1 MQKGTHRLQKGTHR
15 LQKNKYP
22 GGFDKPV
29 DTHKQTVDVDVVR
42 DLFVIWIRFSPS
54 AYPDREHPA
63 AVIETGFLG
72 RISADC
78 GSQ

>member
-1 MQKGTHRLQKGTHR
+1 
-15 LQKNKYP
+15 
-22 GGFDKPV
+22 
-29 DTHKQTVDVDVVR
+29 VDVDVVR